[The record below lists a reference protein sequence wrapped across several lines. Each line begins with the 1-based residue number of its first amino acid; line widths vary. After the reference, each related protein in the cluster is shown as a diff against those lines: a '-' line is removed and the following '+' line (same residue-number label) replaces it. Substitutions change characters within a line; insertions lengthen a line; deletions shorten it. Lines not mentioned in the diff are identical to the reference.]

1 MNSNIA
7 KYINLVKSGEINA
20 CEDQRLLIK
29 HVEDCFE
36 NEDIYTDDEQLEKY
50 LGLSKYFPF
59 DEIFEWEVFCLGLHL
74 CTYKANDNRPR
85 WPHLVLL
92 IGRGAGKDGYIALE
106 SFCLVSPYNPIKSY
120 DVDICANAEE
130 QAMRPVNDILEVLDD
145 ARWNRKLKKHYKWTK
160 EKIVGIKGMG
170 TIKGRTN
177 NPGSKDGMRSGMI
190 AFNEIHQYPDYKN
203 IKVFMTGLGKK
214 KHPRILYATT
224 NGDIRQGPLD
234 DLAERSN
241 SILKLGMPDKG
252 LLPFICK
259 LDDKK
264 EAHNPDM
271 WEKAN
276 PSLRFLPDLMEEI
289 KTEYD
294 LWVENP
300 LANTDFMTKR
310 MNLPQAAT
318 DVVVT
323 KWENIIASNQEM
335 PDLTGRE
342 CTCGI
347 DYASISDFASV
358 NLHFRLEDIRC
369 DISHS
374 WLCLN
379 SKDLHRIKAPYKEW
393 AEAGML
399 TLVDEVEIRPDL
411 LCEWILEMGS
421 KYYIRK
427 MALDNFR
434 YALMTNSL
442 KKIGFDANERKNIKL
457 VRPSDIMKVQPT
469 IESCFN
475 NQQFVWGDNPVLRW
489 ATNNTKLIT
498 SGKKQGTD
506 TGNFYYGKIEGK
518 SRKTDPF
525 MALVASMTLE
535 DELSAIVS
543 GCDNLPVIMG

>member
-7 KYINLVKSGEINA
+7 KYINLVKCGEINA
-20 CEDQRLLIK
+20 CEEQHLLIK

-36 NEDIYTDDEQLEKY
+36 NEDIYIDDEQLEKY
-50 LGLSKYFPF
+50 LGLAKYFPF

-74 CTYKANDNRPR
+74 CTYKSKDHRPR
-85 WPHLVLL
+85 WPHFFLM

-106 SFCLVSPYNPIKSY
+106 SFCLTSPYNQIKYY

-130 QAMRPVNDILEVLDD
+130 QAMRPVNDILQVLDD

-160 EKIVGIKGMG
+160 EKVVGIKGMS

-234 DLAERSN
+234 DLVERSN
-241 SILKLGMPDKG
+241 NILKLDMPDKG

-264 EAHNPDM
+264 EAHNPKM

-289 KTEYD
+289 TTEYD

-323 KWENIIASNQEM
+323 NWENIIASNKKM
-335 PDLTGRE
+335 PDLIGHE

-358 NLHFRLEDIRC
+358 DLHFRLEDIRF

-379 SKDLHRIKAPYKEW
+379 SKDLYRIKAPYKEW

-399 TLVDEVEIRPDL
+399 TLVNEVEIRPDL
-411 LCEWILEMGS
+411 LCDWILEMGS

-489 ATNNTKLIT
+489 ATNNTKLIA

-525 MALVASMTLE
+525 LALVHSMVIE